1 MYSFPKNLYT
11 DIRIEDVSISEIT
24 FENGELKQNLMRKH
38 NKGAFIRIYD
48 GHRWY
53 YCSTTDIENLQEEID
68 RLARMA
74 RPNEN
79 IEEDPIVK
87 RFQVNTGEFLHFKNN
102 DILNV
107 PQENKLNLLKSFF
120 PIIESKEEIKMWRA
134 VYIDRKV
141 TKEFY
146 SSKGTNLKFDYQT
159 CALAYRYS
167 INVDGKTLDSGYDKT
182 TTDFNELKSFGDK
195 LREKIEKDILYTK
208 DAKPVKP
215 GKYTVIFSPIATG
228 VFTHESFGHKSEADL
243 MLGDETMMKEWKIG
257 KKVGVDNLSIVDQ
270 GDILGSG
277 FVPFDEEGTKAEKTY
292 LVKNGILTGRLHSS
306 ITAAALDENI
316 TGNARAINFEFEP
329 IVRMTTTYIEAG
341 DKTKEELIAGVKE
354 GILIEDIKHGS
365 GMSTFTIA
373 PRIAYMIRNGRIAE
387 PVNIAVVTGNVMET
401 LYEIDGISKE
411 LEFHSFSLGG
421 CGKFEQFPLPVGLGG
436 PYIRVNNITVQ

>member
-1 MYSFPKNLYT
+1 MMYTFPKNLYT
-11 DIRIEDVSISEIT
+11 DVRIEDASVSEIT
-24 FENGELKQNLMRKH
+24 FENGELRQNLKRNH
-38 NKGAFIRIYD
+38 KGAFIRIYD

-53 YCSTTDIENLQEEID
+53 YSSTTDIDNLQEEINQ
-68 RLARMA
+68 LALMA
-74 RPNEN
+74 KANEE
-79 IEEDPIVK
+79 IDEDPIVK
-87 RFQVNTGEFLHFKNN
+87 KFQVNTGEFWHFKDN
-102 DILNV
+102 DILKIS
-107 PQENKLNLLKSFF
+107 QEDKLNLLKSFF
-120 PIIESKEEIKMWRA
+120 PIIKSKEEVKMWRA
-134 VYIDRKV
+134 IYLDRKI

-146 SSKGTNLKFDYQT
+146 SSKGANLKFDYQT

-167 INVDGKTLDSGYDKT
+167 LNVDGKTLDSGYDKT
-182 TTDFNELKSFGDK
+182 TTDFEELKSFGEKLKDK
-195 LREKIEKDILYTK
+195 LERDILFTR
-208 DAKPVKP
+208 DAKPITP

-243 MLGDETMMKEWKIG
+243 MLGDETMMKEWSIG
-257 KKVGVDNLSIVDQ
+257 KKVGADNLSIVDR

-277 FVPFDEEGTKAEKTY
+277 FVPYDDEGTRTEKTY
-292 LVKNGILTGRLHSS
+292 LIKDGILAGRLHSS
-306 ITAAALDENI
+306 ITAASLNEEI
-316 TGNARAINFEFEP
+316 TGNARALNFEFEP

-341 DKTKEELIAGVKE
+341 TKTKEELIAEVKE

-373 PRIAYMIRNGRIAE
+373 PNVAYMIRDGKIAE

-411 LEFHSFSLGG
+411 LEYHSFSLGG
-421 CGKFEQFPLPVGLGG
+421 CGKFEQYPLPVGIGG